1 MTSGDTILLGIGL
14 IVFLGAICQVAAA
27 RLGLPSLIVLLPVG
41 FLTGIL
47 TRDSNPVTLLGP
59 GFEPVVSLSVAVI
72 LFRGGRDLD
81 FSILKGP
88 DAAVVRSLLVVG
100 VPVTWAIAT
109 LSAMLLLGLQFS
121 SALILGSMLVVSG
134 PTVVG
139 PLLDYVRPSGRLR
152 RILIWEGTLVDPVG
166 AMLALVVFHA
176 ITIRD
181 HPSPVLYGGVEFLA
195 SVAIGIVGGAI
206 GAAILWG
213 IYRGRFSQPV
223 QAAATFGTVILVA
236 ALCDI
241 VQRDTGLLAA
251 VLMGMAVTNLKA
263 FEADDQMP
271 FLDTVV
277 ALVIGVLFIAVP
289 ATIHASSILDV
300 LAGSVALT
308 AVLVLVQR
316 PVVALLATRGKGL
329 ARSERAFIGW
339 MAPRGIVAAATAA
352 VLDPQLAAA
361 GIPGAHHLLPITFL
375 VVALTAIVYSSTARP
390 IAVSLGVAGDLAGD
404 GVGEEHPAVA

>member
-1 MTSGDTILLGIGL
+1 
-14 IVFLGAICQVAAA
+14 
-27 RLGLPSLIVLLPVG
+27 
-41 FLTGIL
+41 
-47 TRDSNPVTLLGP
+47 
-59 GFEPVVSLSVAVI
+59 
-72 LFRGGRDLD
+72 
-81 FSILKGP
+81 
-88 DAAVVRSLLVVG
+88 
-100 VPVTWAIAT
+100 
-109 LSAMLLLGLQFS
+109 
-121 SALILGSMLVVSG
+121 
-134 PTVVG
+134 
-139 PLLDYVRPSGRLR
+139 
-152 RILIWEGTLVDPVG
+152 
-166 AMLALVVFHA
+166 
-176 ITIRD
+176 
-181 HPSPVLYGGVEFLA
+181 
-195 SVAIGIVGGAI
+195 
-206 GAAILWG
+206 
-213 IYRGRFSQPV
+213 
-223 QAAATFGTVILVA
+223 
-236 ALCDI
+236 
-241 VQRDTGLLAA
+241 
-251 VLMGMAVTNLKA
+251 VTNLKA

-316 PVVALLATRGKGL
+316 PVVAMLATRGKGL

-404 GVGEEHPAVA
+404 GAGEEHPAVA